1 MSEENNNQSTIMVGI
16 SLVILVLAVR
26 LLYLVDRSLR
36 DGEGMGLSGEGAIE
50 TIPILVLLGLLIWM
64 VAKSRTNLQLGTG
77 GSDTQVIG
85 IMLGMF
91 LLGLYIGPG
100 LTLSLESELIGMAF
114 IVVPIILIGAI
125 LLPSDNDSL
134 VTKHEDCLLY
144 TSPSPRDAHESR
156 MPSSA

>member
-125 LLPSDNDSL
+125 LLPSDSDSL
-134 VTKHEDCLLY
+134 ATKHE
-144 TSPSPRDAHESR
+144 EE
-156 MPSSA
+156 

>member
-1 MSEENNNQSTIMVGI
+1 MSEENSNQATIMVGI

-64 VAKSRTNLQLGTG
+64 VAKSRTNLKLETE

-114 IVVPIILIGAI
+114 LVIPIILIGAI
-125 LLPSDNDSL
+125 LLPSDSDSL
-134 VTKHEDCLLY
+134 VTKHE
-144 TSPSPRDAHESR
+144 EE
-156 MPSSA
+156 

>member
-1 MSEENNNQSTIMVGI
+1 MSEENSNQATTMVGI

-36 DGEGMGLSGEGAIE
+36 DGEGMGLSGEGALE

-64 VAKSRTNLQLGTG
+64 VAKSRTNLQLEMW

-114 IVVPIILIGAI
+114 LVIPIILIGAI

-134 VTKHEDCLLY
+134 VTKHE
-144 TSPSPRDAHESR
+144 EE
-156 MPSSA
+156 

>member
-36 DGEGMGLSGEGAIE
+36 DGEGMGLSGEGALE

-64 VAKSRTNLQLGTG
+64 VAKSRTNLQLEMW

-114 IVVPIILIGAI
+114 LVIPIILIGAI

-134 VTKHEDCLLY
+134 VTKHE
-144 TSPSPRDAHESR
+144 EE
-156 MPSSA
+156 

>member
-1 MSEENNNQSTIMVGI
+1 MSEENSSQATIMVGI
-16 SLVILVLAVR
+16 SLVILVLAAR

-36 DGEGMGLSGEGAIE
+36 NGEGMGLSGEGAIE
-50 TIPILVLLGLLIWM
+50 TIPILVLLALLIWM
-64 VAKSRTNLQLGTG
+64 VFRSRTSLHLDTG

-100 LTLSLESELIGMAF
+100 LTLSLESELVGMAF
-114 IVVPIILIGAI
+114 LVIPILLIGAI

-134 VTKHEDCLLY
+134 VANYE
-144 TSPSPRDAHESR
+144 EE
-156 MPSSA
+156 

>member
-1 MSEENNNQSTIMVGI
+1 MSEENSNQAAIMVGI

-50 TIPILVLLGLLIWM
+50 TIPILLLLGLLIWM
-64 VAKSRTNLQLGTG
+64 VAKSRTNLKLETE

-114 IVVPIILIGAI
+114 LVIPIILIGAI

-134 VTKHEDCLLY
+134 VTKHE
-144 TSPSPRDAHESR
+144 EE
-156 MPSSA
+156 

>member
-1 MSEENNNQSTIMVGI
+1 MSEENNNQATIMVGI

-64 VAKSRTNLQLGTG
+64 VAKSRTNLKLETE

-114 IVVPIILIGAI
+114 LVIPIILIGAI

-134 VTKHEDCLLY
+134 VTKHE
-144 TSPSPRDAHESR
+144 EE
-156 MPSSA
+156 

>member
-1 MSEENNNQSTIMVGI
+1 MSEENSNQATIMVGI

-64 VAKSRTNLQLGTG
+64 VAKSRTNLKLETE

-114 IVVPIILIGAI
+114 LVIPIILIGAI
-125 LLPSDNDSL
+125 LLPSDGDSL
-134 VTKHEDCLLY
+134 VTKHE
-144 TSPSPRDAHESR
+144 EE
-156 MPSSA
+156 

>member
-1 MSEENNNQSTIMVGI
+1 MSEENSNQATIMVGI

-50 TIPILVLLGLLIWM
+50 TIPILLLLGLLIWM
-64 VAKSRTNLQLGTG
+64 VAKSRTNLKLETE

-114 IVVPIILIGAI
+114 LVIPIILIGAI

-134 VTKHEDCLLY
+134 VTKHE
-144 TSPSPRDAHESR
+144 EE
-156 MPSSA
+156 